1 MRACYSS
8 IIYISFSCRTGDTL
22 KIRVTGRRR
31 PKANGKT
38 RGSARGNGTQGGK
51 GMGGRAAARRKQRKG
66 ERPERVRGGATN
78 IKLATFQSLLKS
90 L

>member
-1 MRACYSS
+1 M
-8 IIYISFSCRTGDTL
+8 
-22 KIRVTGRRR
+22 TGRRR

-38 RGSARGNGTQGGK
+38 RGSGRGNGTQGGK
-51 GMGGRAAARRKQRKG
+51 GMGGRAAARRKQTKG
-66 ERPERVRGGATN
+66 ERPERVRGGVAN